1 MPVPDA
7 NLVVYLRT
15 PGTQGE
21 VEIVAVEVPGQGI
34 IDAPTS
40 NLRTS
45 PEQISHLASLHVIK
59 VGNAWCLH
67 FPDCSVW
74 CVEHETAGT
83 AGARRTAGPTRKM
96 KTPSVRKRSKR

>member
-7 NLVVYLRT
+7 NLIVYLRT
-15 PGTQGE
+15 PETQGE
-21 VEIVAVEVPGQGI
+21 VEIVAVEVPGQGM

-45 PEQISHLASLHVIK
+45 PEQVSHIASFHVVK
-59 VGNAWCLH
+59 SGTAWYIH

-74 CVEHETAGT
+74 WVGREIAGT
-83 AGARRTAGPTRKM
+83 VGARRAPGRTQ
-96 KTPSVRKRSKR
+96 KTKAPSVRKRSRR

>member
-7 NLVVYLRT
+7 NLIVYLRT
-15 PGTQGE
+15 PETQGE
-21 VEIVAVEVPGQGI
+21 VEIVAVEVPGQGM

-45 PEQISHLASLHVIK
+45 PAQVSHLASLHVIK

-74 CVEHETAGT
+74 CAFGAQQPAGRT
-83 AGARRTAGPTRKM
+83 RTAGRTRKT
-96 KTPSVRKRSKR
+96 KTASVRKRSRR